1 MGEKNDSTSNSQS
14 GGSGSNDSSQS
25 SDKMLAG
32 QKADPETLAANAAE
46 KGFETVEK
54 AGGKEGE
61 TYDTPS
67 ASEISIPSSV
77 NPEGSPNEAAQGSGD
92 SGSSGD
98 E

>member
-1 MGEKNDSTSNSQS
+1 MGENTDSTSDSQN
-14 GGSGSNDSSQS
+14 GGSSSTDSAPETG
-25 SDKMLAG
+25 KKLVG
-32 QKADPETLAANAAE
+32 HKADVDAMAANAAD
-46 KGFETVEK
+46 KGAETVEK

-77 NPEGSPNEAAQGSGD
+77 NPDGSPNESAQDGSQD
-92 SGSSGD
+92 SSGSD

>member
-1 MGEKNDSTSNSQS
+1 MGENSESTSESQNDGSS
-14 GGSGSNDSSQS
+14 GADSVSETGR
-25 SDKMLAG
+25 DLAG
-32 QKADPETLAANAAE
+32 RKADVDALAANAAD
-46 KGFETVEK
+46 KGKEVVEK

-77 NPEGSPNEAAQGSGD
+77 NPDGSPNESVQDGADDS
-92 SGSSGD
+92 SGSD